1 MDVRY
6 PVLMFNGPQFL
17 ALVSGAVQSKP
28 TADIAQASIKKKEL
42 KFRDIVKEA
51 LAESLTGHLVKSE
64 WKLPAKAVA
73 EWDRIRPVEK
83 RSRGFVDLAVFG
95 SDDTSLSSPV
105 FAAEFKF
112 WYWFDALEKG
122 KYADAGRRYHHL
134 ISKSFEMD
142 ATKLLSSIPSES
154 MSRAVVTIISTFHVD
169 KIEVEPDE
177 NIGDYLIQRGFPK
190 SYVGLSG
197 VNSKE
202 TSGDFS
208 TLRSKALAE
217 IGDYFNGRDCPTVVG
232 GNVTGTYSGLTVT
245 TDFVVSE
252 IPTTFTARK
261 T

>member
-6 PVLMFNGPQFL
+6 PVLMFDGPQFL
-17 ALVSGAVQSKP
+17 ALVSNAVQSKP
-28 TADIAQASIKKKEL
+28 AADIAQASIKKMEL
-42 KFRDIVKEA
+42 KFRDIVKEGLTEA
-51 LAESLTGHLVKSE
+51 LTGHLVKSE
-64 WKLPAKAVA
+64 WKLPAEAVA

-95 SDDTSLSSPV
+95 SDDTPLSSPV

-122 KYADAGRRYHHL
+122 KYADSGRKYNHL

-142 ATKLLSSIPSES
+142 ATKLLSSMPRRSDG
-154 MSRAVVTIISTFHVD
+154 RAVVTIISTFHVD
-169 KIEVEPDE
+169 QIEVRNGESV
-177 NIGDYLIQRGFPK
+177 GDYLIQRGFPK

-202 TSGDFS
+202 PSLDIS

-217 IGDYFNGRDCPTVVG
+217 ISDYFNGRDCPTVVG

-252 IPTTFTARK
+252 IPTTFTARQP
-261 T
+261 